1 MESANGPPCQLHKK
15 PKLARVCSDIACAAM
30 GRFMPLDEFYDSLS
44 TFGLRP
50 RHSQEP
56 AAIHFRDSVYD
67 RISDLL
73 LAIGKK
79 KWAYLPRT
87 YVVLYQANL
96 EHLMDHFVRD
106 KRTDFYLPYTEDNL
120 PDALTGQDRA
130 RFLRYQDNV
139 LSERQFCG
147 HGKMLESGRAPHL
160 HLKHRSADKFF
171 HEKPRKLLG
180 HGGFATVED
189 VIGKSTAQH
198 FALKK
203 MSRHLFDERKE
214 RRNLVSFQN
223 ELAVLQSLK
232 HRHIVKLVGSYTDN
246 RYVGLLTQPVADQ
259 NLATFLKGFSRPNDA
274 SDRFIRLRSF
284 FGCIATAVNYLHNN
298 ETTRVQH
305 KDIKPANILVKG
317 SRVLIADFGTAK
329 PRTEE
334 SVDTTESAVGDT
346 DRFFT
351 TKYAAPE
358 TFSGVSRLL
367 LFPGIGN
374 LADFITDQD
383 IRQRYLVARLRFP
396 RDGHGACRAID
407 RGPTNFLPEHRI
419 VLHAI

>member
-1 MESANGPPCQLHKK
+1 MEVAHGPWHGPCRIHKK
-15 PKLARVCSDIACAAM
+15 PKLARVCSNLAEAAID
-30 GRFMPLDEFYDSLS
+30 RFMPLDDFYDSLP

-50 RHSQEP
+50 RHGQEP

-87 YVVLYQANL
+87 YVVLWQTNL
-96 EHLMDHFVRD
+96 EHLMDAFVQE

-130 RFLRYQDNV
+130 RFLHYQDNV
-139 LSERQFCG
+139 LSEREFCG
-147 HGKMLESGRAPHL
+147 PGKLLESGRAPHL
-160 HLKHRSADKFF
+160 HLKHSSADKFF

-189 VIGKSTAQH
+189 VIGKSTGQH
-198 FALKK
+198 FALKR

-214 RRNLVSFQN
+214 RRNLVLFQN

-246 RYVGLLTQPVADQ
+246 RYVGLLTQPVADKH
-259 NLATFLKGFSRPNDA
+259 LAKFLKEVPRPEDA
-274 SDRFIRLRSF
+274 GDRFIRMRSF
-284 FGCIATAVNYLHNN
+284 FGCIATAINYLHNN
-298 ETTRVQH
+298 DTTRVQH

-334 SVDTTESAVGDT
+334 SGDTTESTVGDT
-346 DRFFT
+346 DRFLT
-351 TKYAAPE
+351 ARYTAPE
-358 TFSGVSRLL
+358 TSSGVS
-367 LFPGIGN
+367 
-374 LADFITDQD
+374 
-383 IRQRYLVARLRFP
+383 
-396 RDGHGACRAID
+396 H
-407 RGPTNFLPEHRI
+407 HRI
-419 VLHAI
+419 NSCRRISH